1 MKLEIELDL
10 NQIDYDAINK
20 QIQDKIADMDL
31 HKEYHISSK
40 IDSKIR
46 EEVEERV
53 NRYLGYSSWA
63 GLNDSSKREIKDEI
77 AKNVRELIKP
87 HVENIFN
94 QIPQE
99 ELDTIISELIPKVL
113 VDIFTS
119 EMKDMIANYYY
130 SSQNSIMQFC
140 EDRIHNILNR

>member
-20 QIQDKIADMDL
+20 QIQDKIAAMDL
-31 HKEYHISSK
+31 HKEYQISSK

-46 EEVEERV
+46 EETDREV
-53 NRYLGYSSWA
+53 NYYFRNGAWG
-63 GLNDSSKREIKDEI
+63 GLNSNSKREIKDEI
-77 AKNVRELIKP
+77 SKNIRELIKP
-87 HVENIFN
+87 HIENIFN

-99 ELDTIISELIPKVL
+99 ELDSVISELIPRVL

-119 EMKDMIANYYY
+119 EIKGMIANYYY
-130 SSQNSIMQFC
+130 SSKNSIMQFC
-140 EDRIHNILNR
+140 EDRIHSILGR

>member
-31 HKEYHISSK
+31 HKEYNISSK

-53 NRYLGYSSWA
+53 NRYLGYSSWS

-77 AKNVRELIKP
+77 TKNIRELIKP

-99 ELDTIISELIPKVL
+99 ELDAIVSELIPKVL

-140 EDRIHNILNR
+140 EDRIYSILDR